1 MHTVRHAH
9 GYAKD
14 CSIPQKLRRC
24 RVSGIHEPLQKPFE
38 KIGRHCLSW
47 VLPTDQP
54 ELTLSRSK
62 REHVHVTTV
71 KSIDEMEC
79 DLTATFASRDKAEAV
94 ARQSTVRDTPSIL
107 WMPPVNTLV
116 QSATSESNLGCQGRQ
131 RQQRRSGWVAGPGT
145 NRSERNRKYAALRVK

>member
-71 KSIDEMEC
+71 KCLPENGVGSTNGVRRGD
-79 DLTATFASRDKAEAV
+79 TARDQVVVLLEGV
-94 ARQSTVRDTPSIL
+94 RFVIRQVYC
-107 WMPPVNTLV
+107 
-116 QSATSESNLGCQGRQ
+116 GC
-131 RQQRRSGWVAGPGT
+131 
-145 NRSERNRKYAALRVK
+145 LL